1 MSAGSWMLNRWI
13 AICENVMTKKDKYI
27 QGKGM
32 VDVSAKDETART
44 AMASAC
50 VCFSPEVFEQFRTQ
64 GSPKGDI
71 LQAARIAGLQAA
83 KSTFQLIPFCH
94 PLALNAVTVDFD
106 VLEDEKKVVVR
117 AQVKCFGRTG
127 VEMEALSAAAV
138 SALTI
143 YDMMKWAGQ
152 DMTVTNIQLIKKTGG
167 KGGDFDRHA

>member
-1 MSAGSWMLNRWI
+1 
-13 AICENVMTKKDKYI
+13 MTQDNQHI

-32 VDVSAKDETART
+32 VDVSSKDESART

-50 VCFSPEVFEQFRTQ
+50 VCFSDGAFEQFRTQ

-83 KSTFQLIPFCH
+83 KTTFQLIPFCH
-94 PLALNAVTVDFD
+94 PLNLDAVTIDFD
-106 VLEDEKKVVVR
+106 VLEKEKKVVVR
-117 AQVKCFGRTG
+117 AQVKCVGRTG

-143 YDMMKWAGQ
+143 YDMMKWAAK
-152 DMTVTNIQLIKKTGG
+152 DMTITDVQLVKKTGG
-167 KGGDFDRHA
+167 KSGDFERGVKE

>member
-1 MSAGSWMLNRWI
+1 MNEA
-13 AICENVMTKKDKYI
+13 KKDCKGEYEMMSHDNTRA
-27 QGKGM
+27 QTKGM

-44 AMASAC
+44 AMASAA
-50 VCFSPEVFEQFRTQ
+50 VCFSEEAFEKFRTQ

-94 PLALNAVTVDFD
+94 PLSLNAVTVDFD
-106 VLEDEKKVVVR
+106 VLEKEKKVVVR
-117 AQVKCFGRTG
+117 AQVKCVGWTG

-143 YDMMKWAGQ
+143 YDMMKWAAK
-152 DMTVTNIQLIKKTGG
+152 DMTVTDIQLIKKTGG
-167 KGGDFDRHA
+167 KSGDFERGAKE